1 MGERDGKSK
10 REKINKKER
19 YSLYVT
25 GAYLGRYF
33 EENLKKKKLPYLV
46 IQRWDLGLV
55 FGPHLWRDV
64 IT

>member
-46 IQRWDLGLV
+46 IQR
-55 FGPHLWRDV
+55 
-64 IT
+64 